1 MPSYETFSLDFSHTS
16 DDKWK
21 RELKKIIKKI
31 GFPQSTHVYFVI
43 FIFVIF
49 NKVSVINE
57 MKIQLVLAGKE
68 PQLQLQQALWE

>member
-1 MPSYETFSLDFSHTS
+1 MPSYETFSLDFSHTP

-31 GFPQSTHVYFVI
+31 GFPQSTYVYFVI